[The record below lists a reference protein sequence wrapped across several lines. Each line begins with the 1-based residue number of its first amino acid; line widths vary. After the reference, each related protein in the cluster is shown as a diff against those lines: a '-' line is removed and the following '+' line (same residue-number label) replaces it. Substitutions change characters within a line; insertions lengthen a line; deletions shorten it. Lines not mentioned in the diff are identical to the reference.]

1 MSTEKVKANTEKKA
15 ETKTTETQ
23 AKTTKA
29 KTTETTSKASLIA
42 NLRTI
47 LPSVVKVDTDLA
59 AKIDKALTSKK
70 TTVDTLNNL
79 LQQAT
84 ALGNKKP
91 VAENEEKKSPEKSG
105 EDKKSTK
112 KTIKAKKNTEKK
124 SEDKSPVK
132 SEKTVGDIKAPV
144 ATLFPDTLTT
154 SFEGADITMTKAKD
168 TEFLTVEDI
177 VTAMNEGKIVVLACY
192 WTKRHIKEFN
202 YEFTFR
208 VAAPKSFK
216 DDLDLCLAVVDCP
229 NAKRLWV
236 MSMETEAMLY
246 FEEEELTPVE
256 DTNPYNGEKYN
267 IRVSNGMEYA
277 IYVADAP
284 TEETPAEESTKD

>member
-1 MSTEKVKANTEKKA
+1 MSTKNVKVNENAKA
-15 ETKTTETQ
+15 ET
-23 AKTTKA
+23 ATKV
-29 KTTETTSKASLIA
+29 SLIA
-42 NLRTI
+42 NLRTL
-47 LPSVVKVDTDLA
+47 LPEVIKVDDALG
-59 AKIDKALTSKK
+59 AKIDKALNSKK
-70 TTVDTLNNL
+70 TTAETLKGL
-79 LQQAT
+79 LNEAI
-84 ALGNKKP
+84 ALGKKKP
-91 VAENEEKKSPEKSG
+91 IVETEEKPAP
-105 EDKKSTK
+105 KKKVTAK
-112 KTIKAKKNTEKK
+112 KTIEKKEEKPAKVEKKKTEK
-124 SEDKSPVK
+124 ESPVK
-132 SEKTVGDIKAPV
+132 SVKSTGDIEAPV
-144 ATLFPDTLTT
+144 ATLFPNTLTT
-154 SFEGADITMTKAKD
+154 SFEGADVTLTKAKD

-202 YEFTFR
+202 YALTFR

-236 MSMETEAMLY
+236 MSLETEAMLY
-246 FEEEELTPVE
+246 FEEDDLTPVE

-284 TEETPAEESTKD
+284 TEETSANDE

>member
-1 MSTEKVKANTEKKA
+1 MSTKNVKANTETKA
-15 ETKTTETQ
+15 ETKTT
-23 AKTTKA
+23 
-29 KTTETTSKASLIA
+29 TTSKVSLVA
-42 NLRTI
+42 NLRTL
-47 LPSVVKVDTDLA
+47 LPEVVKVDTDLA

-70 TTVDTLNNL
+70 TTVATLTDL
-79 LQQAT
+79 VQQAI

-91 VAENEEKKSPEKSG
+91 VVENEEKSPEKKSEG
-105 EDKKSTK
+105 KAESKTEEKKPK
-112 KTIKAKKNTEKK
+112 KTVKAKKNIEKK

-132 SEKTVGDIKAPV
+132 SEKTTGDIKAPM
-144 ATLFPDTLTT
+144 ATLFPDTITT
-154 SFEGADITMTKAKD
+154 SMEGTDITLTKVADSEYTKVD
-168 TEFLTVEDI
+168 DI
-177 VTAMNEGKIVVLACY
+177 VNAMNDGKIVVLACY
-192 WTKRHIKEFN
+192 WTKRHIKEYNYAITFN
-202 YEFTFR
+202 

-246 FEEEELTPVE
+246 FEENDLTPVE

-284 TEETPAEESTKD
+284 SED